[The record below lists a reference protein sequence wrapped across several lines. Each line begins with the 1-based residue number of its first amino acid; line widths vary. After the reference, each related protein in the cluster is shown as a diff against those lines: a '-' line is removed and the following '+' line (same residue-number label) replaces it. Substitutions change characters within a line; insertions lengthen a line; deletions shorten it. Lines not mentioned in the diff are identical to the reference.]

1 MDIDK
6 LRLMYGNS
14 VKKYMGLYLLQNA
27 NNIGI
32 ICKNGIVRVKGNID
46 IVYPHII
53 VTKRREYVNRITGSV
68 VDVDDVMIAELGDGI
83 LALRNLGDYFCTRH
97 RILIYDRNFKEMG
110 FNLDNGKY
118 DEYIKKVNYK
128 DKEFRIIIG
137 NDLGGERE
145 IIYRSE
151 YARYKQTHDGK
162 ISLKWAQFGKYRI
175 KNMDSYKDAVEYLNF
190 ITERVIR
197 CSNHRE
203 IDIKAAH
210 FIRMCTNIYYKE
222 MRSLDMQFTDFEIDM
237 QVLLDLGIDIWN
249 KEYKQSV
256 IDTVKRH
263 YKNINNS
270 EAHYV
275 MQSLEL
281 VKIAIGRSTVNEA
294 FRLYKANINVKE
306 RLERIKNN
314 INGLIDKQNDISIKH
329 VLNKIYD
336 NLFVG
341 NRESTIISIEYALKK
356 AIMMGEQK
364 CINLVLEENRLSTEL
379 TIELFNAAADN
390 EVSRSSM
397 SARGFEVNIK
407 EWVNGD
413 NRQRD

>member
-1 MDIDK
+1 
-6 LRLMYGNS
+6 
-14 VKKYMGLYLLQNA
+14 
-27 NNIGI
+27 
-32 ICKNGIVRVKGNID
+32 
-46 IVYPHII
+46 
-53 VTKRREYVNRITGSV
+53 
-68 VDVDDVMIAELGDGI
+68 
-83 LALRNLGDYFCTRH
+83 
-97 RILIYDRNFKEMG
+97 
-110 FNLDNGKY
+110 
-118 DEYIKKVNYK
+118 
-128 DKEFRIIIG
+128 
-137 NDLGGERE
+137 
-145 IIYRSE
+145 
-151 YARYKQTHDGK
+151 
-162 ISLKWAQFGKYRI
+162 
-175 KNMDSYKDAVEYLNF
+175 
-190 ITERVIR
+190 
-197 CSNHRE
+197 
-203 IDIKAAH
+203 
-210 FIRMCTNIYYKE
+210 MCTNIYYKE

-263 YKNINNS
+263 CKNINNS

-294 FRLYKANINVKE
+294 FRLYKANINVKG

-314 INGLIDKQNDISIKH
+314 IKGVIDKQNDIAIKH

-390 EVSRSSM
+390 EGSRSSM

-407 EWVNGD
+407 EWVNGY